1 MKKFTHVFLMLFLLF
16 VIAKMGLASD
26 AILIKNGTI
35 VPIKG
40 GSNMV
45 GDLLIENGKISQIGK
60 NIPAPTGAA
69 VIDASGKFVYPGLVA
84 VMTAVGVTGYPRA
97 GNDTDEVGTSTP
109 QMDPYDAINPED
121 DCIEVTRVGGVTTV
135 QTVSGSRSV
144 INGKSV
150 ILHLGGT
157 LAEDMIAKRYVAQI
171 FNMSAI
177 EQNKYPSTRPGV
189 VSYLRTKLN
198 QAKDYAKKQN
208 EKDQKSEK
216 RKKSGNDKE
225 NFSKRDL
232 AMEALV
238 PVVTGKV
245 PALFITNNEVTIRNA
260 LAIIEEYNLK
270 GIIRASVGILKYADR
285 IAKANIPVI
294 WAGTESLPQRWEPH
308 DLNFHTAAVL
318 AEKGIVFAFDPGGYG
333 PGSRNVRNI
342 TRPAAISV
350 AHGLS
355 EKDALDALTINPA
368 RILGIADEVGS
379 LEKGKIANIAIWT
392 GSPIQGRSRVET
404 VIIKGQRIPM
414 ASFQTRLY
422 DKFRKIVDFR
432 LHKYTSTNRKI
443 LKTFKRK
450 TFIK

>member
-1 MKKFTHVFLMLFLLF
+1 MKKFCHVLFLMFLLF
-16 VIAKMGLASD
+16 VVAKAGITGD
-26 AILIKNGTI
+26 TILIKNGTI
-35 VPIKG
+35 VPVQG
-40 GSNMV
+40 GSPAV
-45 GDLLIENGKISQIGK
+45 ADLLIENGKISRIGN
-60 NIPAPTGAA
+60 NIPTPSGAE

-109 QMDPYDAINPED
+109 HMDPYDAINPED

-135 QTVSGSRSV
+135 QTISGSRSV

-171 FNMSAI
+171 FNIGAT

-189 VSYLRTKLN
+189 VSYLKTTLN
-198 QAKDYAKKQN
+198 QVKDYAKKQSA
-208 EKDQKSEK
+208 KDKKPAGDKKSE
-216 RKKSGNDKE
+216 NAKE
-225 NFSKRDL
+225 DSSKRDL

-238 PVVTGKV
+238 PVVAGKV

-260 LAIIEEYNLK
+260 LALIEEYNLK
-270 GIIRASVGILKYADR
+270 AIIRAGSGILKYADR
-285 IAKANIPVI
+285 IAEAHIPVI
-294 WAGTESLPQRWEPH
+294 WAGTESVPQRWQPH
-308 DLNFHTAAVL
+308 DLNYHTAAVL
-318 AEKGIVFAFDPGGYG
+318 AEKGVLFTFDSGGYG

-355 EKDALDALTINPA
+355 EKDALEALTINPA
-368 RILGIADEVGS
+368 KILGIAAKVGS
-379 LEKGKIANIAIWT
+379 LEKGKIANVAIWT

-404 VIIKGQRIPM
+404 VIIKGKLIPM
-414 ASFQTRLY
+414 TSFQTRLY
-422 DKFRKIVDFR
+422 DKFRKIVDER
-432 LHKYTSTNRKI
+432 
-443 LKTFKRK
+443 
-450 TFIK
+450 IKKK